1 LPQEHA
7 FVIYQVLIP
16 TLLLLANIVSK
27 AVIVQFVL
35 YLLLTF
41 NVVNQSNQFVNA
53 VWEAINAI
61 LNPLLSP
68 IRRMMPNTGMIDF
81 SPLVL
86 IVGIQ
91 VLVYVLYYLQGL
103 GG

>member
-1 LPQEHA
+1 M
-7 FVIYQVLIP
+7 IYQVIIP

-27 AVIVQFVL
+27 AVIIQFIL

-81 SPLVL
+81 SPMVL
-86 IVGIQ
+86 LFGIQ
-91 VLVYVLYYLQGL
+91 AFVYLLIYLQGL
-103 GG
+103 SA